1 MPARGSPKR
10 SGRRDPDGARLWIA
24 DSKTPTGVR
33 HVEITPS
40 LRDELLA
47 YRADKARHGYP
58 TAPDTPFFCTRSGK
72 RWDAGNVR
80 ERILEAAVSLANER
94 LTERG
99 LPPLPHV
106 TPHTL
111 RRTYVSIMLLAT
123 NFDVTYVQHQVG
135 HAESRMT
142 LDVYAQ
148 LLDRR
153 KRDHGVAFDAL
164 LTDAR
169 TTLYGPKNEG
179 FRPLFGPPGP
189 DRPYKGSEPAEQ
201 TSRFAGTSPARPG
214 RFERPTSRSGGEQSF
229 SRYWL

>member
-1 MPARGSPKR
+1 M
-10 SGRRDPDGARLWIA
+10 RD
-24 DSKTPTGVR
+24 
-33 HVEITPS
+33 
-40 LRDELLA
+40 
-47 YRADKARHGYP
+47 GYP

-106 TPHTL
+106 TPHTP

-135 HAESRMT
+135 HAESGMT

-153 KRDHGVAFDAL
+153 KRDHGAAFDVL

-169 TTLYGPKNEG
+169 RTLYGPQQEG
-179 FRPLFGPPGP
+179 FGPPFGP
-189 DRPYKGSEPAEQ
+189 PSPNTPDPQHRPVTQ
-201 TSRFAGTSPARPG
+201 TSSFAGKSTTRPAR
-214 RFERPTSRSGGEQSF
+214 FELAASRSGGERSIH
-229 SRYWL
+229 

>member
-1 MPARGSPKR
+1 M
-10 SGRRDPDGARLWIA
+10 
-24 DSKTPTGVR
+24 GVR

-40 LRDELLA
+40 LRDELLT
-47 YRADKARHGYP
+47 YRADKVRHGYP
-58 TAPDTPFFCTRSGK
+58 TGPDVPSFCTRSGK

-80 ERILEAAVSLANER
+80 ERILEPAVALANER

-99 LPPLPHV
+99 LPPLPRV

-153 KRDHGVAFDAL
+153 KREHGVAFDAL

-169 TTLYGPKNEG
+169 STLYGPQNEG
-179 FRPLFGPPGP
+179 FGPPFGPPRP
-189 DRPYKGSEPAEQ
+189 DTQIAASEPPEQ
-201 TSRFAGTSPARPG
+201 TSSFAGTSSTRPAR
-214 RFERPTSRSGGEQSF
+214 FELATSRSGGERSIH
-229 SRYWL
+229 